1 MLQGIAVSSGIG
13 LGTVLI
19 LREHTLVFD
28 ENRQIDPEPEMS
40 RFSRAVK
47 VFCDNTASRMRHL
60 QLSTSLEDSRILETH
75 INIANDPEMTREVS
89 GLILSGSS
97 AETALSKVSGQYIAA
112 FMDSHDE
119 LTRLRAEDI
128 RDVCNAILHLLLG
141 VEDTAIKNAPT
152 GSILVAEELSP
163 SAMADLDAGRIAGLV
178 LEKGG
183 PASHASILA
192 RTMGLP
198 AVCGIK
204 DATKK
209 LSCGDFI
216 IVDGAR
222 GEVISSPGERVI
234 AEYRSRREAQLE
246 ERRCTERFRDRRTLS
261 ADGREYR
268 LYCNISMPSA
278 AAGVVESGGEG
289 VGLFR
294 TEYLFMNR
302 SAPPTEDEQAEAYL
316 QALKGAAGRQ
326 VVIRTLDIG
335 GDKNVPCLP
344 TQKEE
349 NPFLGLRGVR
359 WCLQNEDIFLTQ
371 LRALLRAGAGEA
383 LRIMFPMVSTLSEL
397 RACRQLIEKAREQ
410 LINEG
415 RPCAMSIPVGVMI
428 ETPSAALIADHLSRE
443 AAFLSIGTNDLT
455 GYIMACDRGSP
466 SAGGLYDPFH
476 PAVLRVLRHIIRCGS
491 AGGAP
496 VSVCGETAADPRLV
510 PLYMSYGIASFSV
523 SAVAVPRVRKAVSLW
538 SKAEADSLA
547 KAVGRLGTAKEVRE
561 LLDSSQRT

>member
-1 MLQGIAVSSGIG
+1 MLQGIAVSNGIG
-13 LGTVLI
+13 LGTVL
-19 LREHTLVFD
+19 LLQEHSLVFD
-28 ENRQIDPEPEMS
+28 EDRRIDPGPEIS
-40 RFSRAVK
+40 RFNKAVK
-47 VFCDNTASRMRHL
+47 AFCDNTASRMRHL

-75 INIANDPEMTREVS
+75 INIANDPEVKDQICSLIES
-89 GLILSGSS
+89 GCS
-97 AETALSKVSGQYIAA
+97 AEMALNQVSEQYIAA

-128 RDVCNAILHLLLG
+128 RDVRNALLHLLLG
-141 VEDTAIKNAPT
+141 VEDTVIKNAPR

-163 SAMADLDAGRIAGLV
+163 SAMADLDAGRISGLV

-183 PASHASILA
+183 PASHTSILA

-209 LSCGDFI
+209 LSSGDFI

-234 AEYRSRREAQLE
+234 EEYRSRRKAQQE
-246 ERRCTERFRDRRTLS
+246 ERRCMERFRDRSTLS
-261 ADGREYR
+261 SDGREYR

-278 AAGVVESGGEG
+278 SAAVIEAGGEG

-302 SAPPTEDEQAEAYL
+302 SVPPTEEEQAEAYR
-316 QALKGAAGRQ
+316 QALKGAGGRQ

-335 GDKNVPCLP
+335 GDKNVPCLS

-359 WCLQNEDIFLTQ
+359 WCLQNEEVFLTQ
-371 LRALLRAGAGEA
+371 LRALLRAGAGET
-383 LRIMFPMVSTLSEL
+383 LSILFPMVSTLSEL
-397 RACRQLIEKAREQ
+397 RSCRSLLQKAREQ

-415 RPCAMSIPVGVMI
+415 KPCSESVPVGVMI

-455 GYIMACDRGSP
+455 GYIMACDRGNP
-466 SAGGLYDPFH
+466 AVGGLYDPLH

-491 AGGAP
+491 TSGTP

-510 PLYMSYGIASFSV
+510 PLYMSYGVTGFSV
-523 SAVAVPRVRKAVSLW
+523 SAVAVPRVRKTVSLW
-538 SKAEADSLA
+538 SKVEADSLA
-547 KAVGRLGTAKEVRE
+547 DSVGRLNTAAEIRE
-561 LLDSSQRT
+561 LLDSAQRT